1 MQGKESPVK
10 GAEIEVYAGIDVCK
24 AWLDVHIHPAGQDFR
39 VANTGKGFKQLGKQL
54 AAAKVTS
61 VVMEATGKYHR
72 DAHKALFAK
81 GFAVAVVNPLRAR
94 LFAEADGKLAKTDR
108 IDAKCLAHM
117 GLKMKPEAT
126 PPLSERLELLQ
137 ELMRAR
143 QSVVDN
149 TTAFRN
155 QLGEAKAAFVR
166 KLIERQ
172 IKQLEAERAKL
183 EAEIKA
189 QIADDPALAR
199 RYKIAKS
206 IPGVGPVA
214 AWWLIVG
221 LPELGACTEKQAAMM
236 AGLAPLAC
244 ESGKK
249 KGPRKIRA
257 GRADVRRGIY
267 MAALAATRC
276 NPPLRA
282 FYQRLTSAAKGHQLA
297 LTAVMRKLVVLA
309 NTLFRQDRLWL
320 PTAPENA

>member
-24 AWLDVHIHPAGQDFR
+24 AWLDVHIHPAGQDFQ
-39 VANTGKGFKQLGKQL
+39 VENTAKGFKRLGKRL
-54 AAAKVTS
+54 ATAKVTN

-72 DAHKALFAK
+72 DAHKALDAK

-94 LFAEADGKLAKTDR
+94 LFAEAEGTLAKTDR
-108 IDAKCLAHM
+108 LDARSLALM
-117 GLKMKPEAT
+117 GVKLKPGAM
-126 PPLSERLELLQ
+126 PPLSEKLELLQ
-137 ELMRAR
+137 ELMRSR
-143 QSVVDN
+143 QSLVDT

-155 QLGEAKAAFVR
+155 QLGETKAEFVR

-172 IKQLEAERAKL
+172 ITQLETERARL

-199 RYKIAKS
+199 RNEIALS
-206 IPGVGPVA
+206 IPGVGPVT

-221 LPELGACTEKQAAMM
+221 LPELGSCNAKQAAMM

-244 ESGKK
+244 ESGKN
-249 KGPRKIRA
+249 KGQRKIRS

-267 MAALAATRC
+267 MAALSATRC

-282 FYQRLTSAAKGHQLA
+282 FYQRLTSAAKGHQLV

-309 NTLFRQDRLWL
+309 NTLLCQDRLWL
-320 PTAPENA
+320 PKPPENA